1 MAPLSPRFDVR
12 GFVCAPVEP
21 STPALSF
28 SIAPGGCLALLGDR
42 AVDLSRVLD
51 TLAGHLPCV
60 AGEVLLDG
68 RDVAALPAGHR
79 GMGLF
84 SARDPLFAHLTV
96 RRNLAFPLEAR
107 GMARPAIVARVDA
120 VLALL
125 GLDGCASRRPRALD
139 PQDEWRARLGRLLVF
154 APSVLL
160 LDDPFAGLARG
171 DRLAMRRLLA
181 RVARAQG
188 LTLLLATGDRED
200 VLLLGDAIGVLSGRA
215 LLQVGNAAEL
225 FDRPAC
231 DRVAT
236 GFGDA
241 NALTGRVAWVE
252 DDLASVHLAS
262 GARVEA
268 MAGPGLA
275 DDMLCTLCVRPDRI
289 ATLFPT
295 GRAAADDDGEDTL
308 PAVLAGLHHM
318 GDHIR
323 LRFRLEDGQ
332 EVLVRRPPA
341 QSLTGLVPGRTARLA
356 WQPAHAV
363 AFPFRGEMG

>member
-1 MAPLSPRFDVR
+1 MAPLSSRLDVR
-12 GFVCAPVEP
+12 GFVCGVAGA
-21 STPALSF
+21 SIPALSF
-28 SIAPGGCLALLGDR
+28 AIAPGACLALLGDR
-42 AVDLSRVLD
+42 AAELSCLLD
-51 TLAGHLPCV
+51 ALAGHLP
-60 AGEVLLDG
+60 GLGGQILLDG

-107 GMARPAIVARVDA
+107 GMARQAVAARVDA

-125 GLDGCASRRPRALD
+125 GLDGCAGCRPRGLAPPD
-139 PQDEWRARLGRLLVF
+139 DWRARLGRLLVF

-160 LDDPFAGLARG
+160 LDDPFAGLERV

-181 RVARAQG
+181 RMARAQG
-188 LTLLLATGDRED
+188 LTMLLATGDRED
-200 VLLLGDAIGVLSGRA
+200 ALLLSESIGLLAGRVLLQTGG
-215 LLQVGNAAEL
+215 AAEL
-225 FDRPAC
+225 FDRPDC
-231 DRVAT
+231 EQVAIR
-236 GFGDA
+236 FGDA

-252 DDLASVHLAS
+252 NDLASIRLAS
-262 GARVEA
+262 GAQVEA
-268 MAGPGLA
+268 LAGHGLA
-275 DDMLCTLCVRPDRI
+275 GETLCTLCVRPDRI
-289 ATLFPT
+289 ATLFST
-295 GRAAADDDGEDTL
+295 GRAAAEDEGEGTL
-308 PAVLAGLHHM
+308 PAVLVELHHM

-341 QSLTGLVPGRTARLA
+341 QTLTGLAPGQTARLA
-356 WQPAHAV
+356 WQSEHAV